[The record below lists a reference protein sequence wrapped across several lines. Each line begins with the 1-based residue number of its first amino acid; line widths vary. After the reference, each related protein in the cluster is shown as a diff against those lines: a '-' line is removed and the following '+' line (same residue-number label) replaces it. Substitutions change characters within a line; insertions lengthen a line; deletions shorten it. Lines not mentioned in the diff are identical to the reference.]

1 LASDL
6 GNPYSVIPHESA
18 NYLSFDDLANDV
30 EIVFL
35 VGSQRW
41 SCNVPIIPS

>member
-1 LASDL
+1 LTSDL
-6 GNPYSVIPHESA
+6 GDSYSVIPHESA
-18 NYLSFDDLANDV
+18 NYLSFGDLTIDV

-35 VGSQRW
+35 VDPRRW